1 MVLGYLSSL
10 YWGKR
15 CSAIPYSLD
24 DETIIWLS
32 IKAGK
37 QEPLGYSVFYVFYV
51 QPTQQHVQ
59 ALLQSLNQS
68 HLKECEQTGEEV
80 LMTALER
87 FESYLLALIAQ
98 EVTS

>member
-1 MVLGYLSSL
+1 LVLGYLSSL

-15 CSAIPYSLD
+15 SSAAPYSLD
-24 DETIIWLS
+24 DDTVIWLS
-32 IKAGK
+32 IKASK

-51 QPTQQHVQ
+51 QPTQQHVRV
-59 ALLQSLNQS
+59 LLQSLNQP
-68 HLKECEQTGEEV
+68 HLKRLKQADEQA
-80 LMTALER
+80 LFTALER

>member
-15 CSAIPYSLD
+15 SSAAPYSLD
-24 DETIIWLS
+24 DDTVIWLS

-51 QPTQQHVQ
+51 QPTPQHVQ
-59 ALLQSLNQS
+59 VLLQSLNQS
-68 HLKECEQTGEEV
+68 QLKECEQAGEQA

-87 FESYLLALIAQ
+87 FESYLLALIAR